1 MKVKVFFGVCHLFF
15 DLFLL
20 SLPLLFAVNRPLVLV
35 YIGVKAKVTSLP
47 DGFIENPFNV
57 HIEQR
62 QKTTKRKHFCVHISL
77 SVNEP

>member
-1 MKVKVFFGVCHLFF
+1 MKVFFGVCHLFF

-47 DGFIENPFNV
+47 DGFIESP
-57 HIEQR
+57 I
-62 QKTTKRKHFCVHISL
+62 
-77 SVNEP
+77 